1 MLASSETCNLHVA
14 VLCSSAKA
22 PASLLAL
29 RSKGLLGV
37 LAWQGGSPFEKPV
50 SRLLKDFWLKK
61 ARRLWRRLP
70 SMANDPA
77 EGQPNSHFW
86 EYHVQYTPAMPPS
99 DRFFALQWHQCSH
112 LQNNQYTQTM
122 ARFFTAR
129 GESPVGSS
137 APAILHERARIMP
150 APDTSWTTPLF
161 AKTALVF
168 SFTLLPSLCW
178 QAPSLWF
185 NMSLRWQA
193 RLHFCALT
201 SVVGLAMVGIGLAVI
216 LVSFYAFL
224 PFCVD
229 RCCAIPKRD
238 CWGRWE
244 LTGCKPWST
253 ATKSILNGSW
263 SRMWGT

>member
-61 ARRLWRRLP
+61 ARRLWRKLP

-77 EGQPNSHFW
+77 EGQPNSPFW

-99 DRFFALQWHQCSH
+99 DCFFALQWHQCSH

-129 GESPVGSS
+129 GESPVGLS
-137 APAILHERARIMP
+137 PAIFMRGTYNASSRYVL
-150 APDTSWTTPLF
+150 DD
-161 AKTALVF
+161 ALLLNCI
-168 SFTLLPSLCW
+168 SFRYFVASLCW

-185 NMSLRWQA
+185 NMSLR
-193 RLHFCALT
+193 
-201 SVVGLAMVGIGLAVI
+201 
-216 LVSFYAFL
+216 
-224 PFCVD
+224 
-229 RCCAIPKRD
+229 
-238 CWGRWE
+238 
-244 LTGCKPWST
+244 
-253 ATKSILNGSW
+253 
-263 SRMWGT
+263 